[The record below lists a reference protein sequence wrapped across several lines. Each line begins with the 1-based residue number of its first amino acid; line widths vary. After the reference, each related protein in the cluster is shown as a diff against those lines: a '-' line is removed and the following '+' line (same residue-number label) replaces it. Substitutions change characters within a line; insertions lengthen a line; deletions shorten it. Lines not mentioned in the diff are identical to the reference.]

1 MLGFRRREI
10 VPAHRACLLSHF
22 MNLPIAPAGSQELR
36 TVESLHPLVK
46 RLEANMSSVVLGKQ
60 DVVRWCLVAL
70 LSGEHLLLE
79 DVPGVGKTLVAK
91 ALARSVAGDFCRLQF
106 TPDLLPSD
114 ILGSSVFDTKQS
126 QFIFHR
132 GPIFSNIVLADEI
145 NRAPPRT
152 QSALLEAMS
161 EGQVSVDGQTF
172 QLPRPFLVIA
182 TQNPFEYEGTYAL
195 PESQLDRFLLR
206 ISMGYPSLADE
217 RQVLISHREGEPVM
231 DLEPV
236 VECEQVS
243 ALQEAVRAVRVEE
256 SVGDYLLEIVHKTRE
271 SDELRVGVSTR
282 GALSLYRASQTL
294 ALIEGRH
301 FVVPDDVKNLAPLV
315 LAHRVILKGFVRTGQ
330 REVAESLI
338 RRLVEQATVPR

>member
-1 MLGFRRREI
+1 MDLPVAAARSADALTPDE
-10 VPAHRACLLSHF
+10 LS
-22 MNLPIAPAGSQELR
+22 R
-36 TVESLHPLVK
+36 LVAQ
-46 RLEANMSSVVLGKQ
+46 LDANMRRVVLGKP

-70 LSGEHLLLE
+70 LAGEHVLLE

-114 ILGSSVFDTKQS
+114 ILGSSVFDTKQG

-172 QLPRPFLVIA
+172 PLPRPFLVMA
-182 TQNPFEYEGTYAL
+182 TQNPFEFEGTYAL

-206 ISMGYPSLADE
+206 ISMGYPGRDDE
-217 RQVLISHREGEPVM
+217 RRVLVSHRQGEPVQE
-231 DLEPV
+231 LEPV
-236 VECEQVS
+236 IECEQVA
-243 ALQEAVRAVRVEE
+243 ALQEAVRTIVFEE
-256 SVGDYLLEIVHKTRE
+256 SVGDYLLDIVERTRN

-282 GALSLYRASQTL
+282 GALSLYRAAQAL
-294 ALIEGRH
+294 ALIEGRQ
-301 FVVPDDVKNLAPLV
+301 FVVPDDVKRLAPLV
-315 LAHRVILKGFVRTGQ
+315 LAHRVILKGYLRTGQ
-330 REVAESLI
+330 REAAEALI
-338 RRLVEQATVPR
+338 RRLVEQTAVPE